1 MAVELP
7 SNGQAPYVIVA
18 PDQQRLDPARVA
30 ANLLARFRYADDWR
44 KQYDEIAVRC
54 YKAYVGWR
62 NEVPR
67 DEHGNPIRSNL
78 HIPRTYEQIDT
89 WRARL
94 VASFWSSHPYID
106 FLPRPTRGGVPG
118 VVAVNHENAKIA
130 SALLDQQLDQNSI
143 VKVFYDW
150 ATELLIFPAAVMAVG
165 WRYETRKIQRPIL
178 IPRIEVD
185 SNGLPQLVQQ
195 LAIQETEQVVWDD
208 NEISLV
214 DYWDF
219 WADPRG
225 RDIDNCRFVFH
236 REWLT
241 RDALEER
248 LELLA
253 STGLG
258 TVYSLDWDEL
268 KEAGS
273 ELEEGRWRPMSEVG
287 LTPETRQGHWD
298 EDEPIQGHT
307 GQLVEVLHYWED
319 ERHAILVNRKAVAY
333 DGPNPYWR
341 HGKKPFVVQSFEPL
355 PNQFYGMSAVQ
366 IILHLQEE
374 TNTIRNQRIDNVSFV
389 LNRMWKVRRS
399 ADLSE
404 DEIVSRPGG
413 LIPLDDP
420 ERDLIPVDTP
430 DVTASSYN
438 EEMMVKQDMENAI
451 ATPPA
456 VRGVGDQR
464 DRTAREIMV
473 LSSNAAVRFENKL
486 KVYEE
491 AIKRLAYLMDC
502 NNQQFIDTGRLV
514 RMFGEDGTMAWRW
527 VEPEQLVG
535 EYDYRPTGM
544 ATDPAAS
551 KEIRRRQLTEMMQV
565 ARAMQI
571 PFIDYYELT
580 KMWLES
586 FDVRAVQRLLLDR
599 NVVFQT
605 MAEMAAQQQAQEAQ
619 RALAVATQQQPQAAG
634 GGREPWQS

>member
-1 MAVELP
+1 
-7 SNGQAPYVIVA
+7 
-18 PDQQRLDPARVA
+18 
-30 ANLLARFRYADDWR
+30 
-44 KQYDEIAVRC
+44 
-54 YKAYVGWR
+54 
-62 NEVPR
+62 
-67 DEHGNPIRSNL
+67 
-78 HIPRTYEQIDT
+78 
-89 WRARL
+89 
-94 VASFWSSHPYID
+94 
-106 FLPRPTRGGVPG
+106 
-118 VVAVNHENAKIA
+118 
-130 SALLDQQLDQNSI
+130 
-143 VKVFYDW
+143 
-150 ATELLIFPAAVMAVG
+150 
-165 WRYETRKIQRPIL
+165 
-178 IPRIEVD
+178 
-185 SNGLPQLVQQ
+185 
-195 LAIQETEQVVWDD
+195 
-208 NEISLV
+208 
-214 DYWDF
+214 
-219 WADPRG
+219 
-225 RDIDNCRFVFH
+225 
-236 REWLT
+236 
-241 RDALEER
+241 
-248 LELLA
+248 
-253 STGLG
+253 
-258 TVYSLDWDEL
+258 
-268 KEAGS
+268 
-273 ELEEGRWRPMSEVG
+273 
-287 LTPETRQGHWD
+287 
-298 EDEPIQGHT
+298 
-307 GQLVEVLHYWED
+307 VLHYWEN

-341 HGKKPFVVQSFEPL
+341 HGRKPFVVQSFEPL

-374 TNTIRNQRIDNVSFV
+374 ANTIRNQRIDNVSFV

-399 ADLSE
+399 ADIAE

-420 ERDLIPVDTP
+420 ERDLIPVDMP

-438 EEMMVKQDMENAI
+438 EEMVVKQDMENAI

-486 KVYEE
+486 KIYEE

-527 VEPEQLVG
+527 VEPDQLVG

-551 KEIRRRQLTEMMQV
+551 KEIRRQQLTEMMQV

-605 MAEMAAQQQAQEAQ
+605 MAEMSAQQQAQEAQ
-619 RALAVATQQQPQAAG
+619 RALNLATQQQPQAAD